1 MPTNANTNSNPNP
14 TLTLTVG
21 GGGNCNFPWGQF
33 FGHCLRL
40 NKDNF
45 SKVFVFMTFLNHLL
59 PCHPLLMKSSLRTCW
74 KEKCSLQQL
83 YLFCFPVFGTVFQS
97 QVSTG
102 FSEVLTKIVMLVSN
116 SNKLL
121 VSKRTDVFP
130 KILQNL

>member
-1 MPTNANTNSNPNP
+1 MPTSANTNSNPNP
-14 TLTLTVG
+14 TLTLT
-21 GGGNCNFPWGQF
+21 GGGNFTWGQL
-33 FGHCLRL
+33 FGHCFRL
-40 NKDNF
+40 NKENF
-45 SKVFVFMTFLNHLL
+45 PKVFVFMTFLNHLL
-59 PCHPLLMKSSLRTCW
+59 PCHPLLMKSSLLTCW
-74 KEKCSLQQL
+74 REKCSLRQL

-121 VSKRTDVFP
+121 VSKRTDVFL